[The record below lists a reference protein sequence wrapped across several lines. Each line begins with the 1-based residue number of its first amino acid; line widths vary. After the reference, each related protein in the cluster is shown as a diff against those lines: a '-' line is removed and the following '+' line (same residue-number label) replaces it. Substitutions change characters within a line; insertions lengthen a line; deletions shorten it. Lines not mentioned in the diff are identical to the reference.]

1 MLWAWLM
8 GLVAMTAGAQGV
20 AKKLPE
26 LKESAYTHWVGTWA
40 TAQQPVVKSFMPY
53 NNNMSNRSVRQI
65 VKVSIGGT
73 MLRLQLSNELSAEPV
88 VIKSVYITHSK
99 DSFAIDAR
107 SAKYLRFGKNLGV
120 TMPPARPQRA
130 TRWCST
136 SGRWSDWPSR
146 STMCRPRPSPRYTWV
161 RAPPPISC
169 VG

>member
-88 VIKSVYITHSK
+88 VIKSV
-99 DSFAIDAR
+99 
-107 SAKYLRFGKNLGV
+107 
-120 TMPPARPQRA
+120 
-130 TRWCST
+130 
-136 SGRWSDWPSR
+136 
-146 STMCRPRPSPRYTWV
+146 
-161 RAPPPISC
+161 
-169 VG
+169 